1 MDARCCGF
9 WVVTFYIYLPMKTNL
24 KLLLASN
31 SPRRRELLS
40 GLDIP
45 MEVVKL
51 KDIEETHPAELKAG
65 DIPLHIAKLKMSAYE
80 FPLNDGEVLITADTV
95 VWLKG
100 KLMEKP
106 RSETEACAMLRELSG
121 MTHQVYT
128 AVCLRSAYDSTS
140 FVCESDVTFAQLTDE
155 QIRYYVQTYKPL
167 DKAGG
172 YGIQEWIG
180 YVGIEGIRGSYF
192 NVMGLPVRRL
202 YAALMTLKT
211 NI

>member
-1 MDARCCGF
+1 MN
-9 WVVTFYIYLPMKTNL
+9 KNL

-31 SPRRRELLS
+31 SPRRRELLA

-51 KDIEETHPAELKAG
+51 KDIEETHPASLQAG

-80 FPLNDGEVLITADTV
+80 FPLKDGEVLITADTV
-95 VWLKG
+95 VWLNG

-106 RSETEACAMLRELSG
+106 RTEAEACAMLRELSG
-121 MTHQVYT
+121 ATHQVYT

-140 FVCESDVTFAQLTDE
+140 FVCESDVTFAELTDQ
-155 QIRYYVQTYKPL
+155 QIRYYVETYKPL

-192 NVMGLPVRRL
+192 NVMGLPIQRIYEELRK
-202 YAALMTLKT
+202 MGC
-211 NI
+211 IPF

>member
-1 MDARCCGF
+1 
-9 WVVTFYIYLPMKTNL
+9 MKSNL

-65 DIPLHIAKLKMSAYE
+65 DIPLYIAKLKMSAYE

-106 RSETEACAMLRELSG
+106 KSETEACAMLRELSG

>member
-9 WVVTFYIYLPMKTNL
+9 WVVTFYIYLPMKSNL

-106 RSETEACAMLRELSG
+106 KSETEACAMLRELSG

-155 QIRYYVQTYKPL
+155 QISYYVQTYKPL

>member
-1 MDARCCGF
+1 MN
-9 WVVTFYIYLPMKTNL
+9 KNL

-31 SPRRRELLS
+31 SPRRRELLA

-51 KDIEETHPAELKAG
+51 KDIEETHPASLQAG

-80 FPLNDGEVLITADTV
+80 FPLKDGEVLITADTV
-95 VWLKG
+95 VWLNG

-106 RSETEACAMLRELSG
+106 RTEAEACAMLRELPG
-121 MTHQVYT
+121 ATHQVYT

-140 FVCESDVTFAQLTDE
+140 FVCESDVTFAELTDQ
-155 QIRYYVQTYKPL
+155 QIRYYVETYKPL

-211 NI
+211 SI

>member
-1 MDARCCGF
+1 MDN
-9 WVVTFYIYLPMKTNL
+9 NL

-51 KDIEETHPAELKAG
+51 KDVEETHPAHLKAG
-65 DIPLHIAKLKMSAYE
+65 EIPLHIARLKMSAYDL
-80 FPLNDGEVLITADTV
+80 PLNEGEVLITAATV
-95 VWLKG
+95 VWLNG

-106 RSETEACAMLRELSG
+106 HSQQEACEMLRELSG
-121 MTHQVYT
+121 QTHQVYT
-128 AVCLRSAYDSTS
+128 AVVMRSAYDTTS
-140 FVCESDVTFAQLTDE
+140 FVCESDVTFAQLTDQ
-155 QIRYYVQTYKPL
+155 QIQYYVEKYNPL
-167 DKAGG
+167 DKAGS

-180 YVGIEGIRGSYF
+180 YVGIEGIRGSYY

-202 YAALMTLKT
+202 YAALQTLKVRG
-211 NI
+211 

>member
-1 MDARCCGF
+1 MN
-9 WVVTFYIYLPMKTNL
+9 KNL

-31 SPRRRELLS
+31 SPRRRELLT

-51 KDIEETHPAELKAG
+51 KDIEETHPASLQAG

-80 FPLNDGEVLITADTV
+80 FPLKDGEVLITADTV
-95 VWLKG
+95 VWLNG

-106 RSETEACAMLRELSG
+106 RTEAEACAMLRELSG
-121 MTHQVYT
+121 ATHQVYT

-140 FVCESDVTFAQLTDE
+140 FVCEPDVTFAELTDQ
-155 QIRYYVQTYKPL
+155 QIRYYVETYKPL

-211 NI
+211 SI

>member
-1 MDARCCGF
+1 MN
-9 WVVTFYIYLPMKTNL
+9 KNL

-31 SPRRRELLS
+31 SPRRRELLA

-51 KDIEETHPAELKAG
+51 KDIEETHPASLQAG

-80 FPLNDGEVLITADTV
+80 FPLKDGEVLITADTI
-95 VWLKG
+95 VWLNG

-106 RSETEACAMLRELSG
+106 RSEAEACAMLRELSG
-121 MTHQVYT
+121 ATHQVYT
-128 AVCLRSAYDSTS
+128 AVCLRSAYDFTS
-140 FVCESDVTFAQLTDE
+140 FVCESDVTFAELTDQ
-155 QIRYYVQTYKPL
+155 QIRYYVETYKPL

-180 YVGIEGIRGSYF
+180 FVGIEGIRGSYF

-211 NI
+211 SI

>member
-1 MDARCCGF
+1 MN
-9 WVVTFYIYLPMKTNL
+9 KNL

-31 SPRRRELLS
+31 SPRRRELLA

-51 KDIEETHPAELKAG
+51 KDIEETHPASLQAG

-80 FPLNDGEVLITADTV
+80 FPLKDGEVLITADTV
-95 VWLKG
+95 VWLNG

-106 RSETEACAMLRELSG
+106 RTEAEACAMLRELSG
-121 MTHQVYT
+121 ATHQVYT

-140 FVCESDVTFAQLTDE
+140 FVCESDVTFVELTDQ
-155 QIRYYVQTYKPL
+155 QIRYYVETYKPL

-180 YVGIEGIRGSYF
+180 FVGIEGIRGSYF

-211 NI
+211 SI

>member
-1 MDARCCGF
+1 
-9 WVVTFYIYLPMKTNL
+9 MKSNL

-128 AVCLRSAYDSTS
+128 AVCLRSAYDSSS

>member
-1 MDARCCGF
+1 
-9 WVVTFYIYLPMKTNL
+9 MKSNL

-155 QIRYYVQTYKPL
+155 QISYYVQTYKPL

>member
-1 MDARCCGF
+1 MN
-9 WVVTFYIYLPMKTNL
+9 KNL

-31 SPRRRELLS
+31 SPRRRELLA

-51 KDIEETHPAELKAG
+51 KDIEETHPASLKAG

-80 FPLNDGEVLITADTV
+80 FPLKDGEVLITADTV
-95 VWLKG
+95 VWLNG

-106 RSETEACAMLRELSG
+106 RTEAEACAMLRELSG
-121 MTHQVYT
+121 ATHQVYT

-140 FVCESDVTFAQLTDE
+140 FVCESDVTFAELTDQ
-155 QIRYYVQTYKPL
+155 QIRYYVETYKPL

-211 NI
+211 SI

>member
-1 MDARCCGF
+1 MN
-9 WVVTFYIYLPMKTNL
+9 KNL

-31 SPRRRELLS
+31 SPRRRELLA

-45 MEVVKL
+45 MEVVNL
-51 KDIEETHPAELKAG
+51 KDIEETHPASLQAG

-80 FPLNDGEVLITADTV
+80 FPLKDGEVLITADTV
-95 VWLKG
+95 VWLNG

-106 RSETEACAMLRELSG
+106 RTEAEACAMLRELSG
-121 MTHQVYT
+121 ATHQVYT

-140 FVCESDVTFAQLTDE
+140 FVCESDVTFAELTDQ
-155 QIRYYVQTYKPL
+155 QIRYYVETYKPL

-211 NI
+211 SI

>member
-9 WVVTFYIYLPMKTNL
+9 WVVTFYIYLPMNSNL

-106 RSETEACAMLRELSG
+106 KSETEACAMLRELSG

>member
-1 MDARCCGF
+1 MDARCCGC
-9 WVVTFYIYLPMKTNL
+9 WVVTFYIYLPMKSNL

-45 MEVVKL
+45 LEVVKL
-51 KDIEETHPAELKAG
+51 KYIEETHPAELKAG

-106 RSETEACAMLRELSG
+106 KSETEACAMLRELSG

>member
-1 MDARCCGF
+1 
-9 WVVTFYIYLPMKTNL
+9 MKSNL

-106 RSETEACAMLRELSG
+106 KSETEACAMLRELSG

>member
-1 MDARCCGF
+1 MN
-9 WVVTFYIYLPMKTNL
+9 KNL

-31 SPRRRELLS
+31 SPRRRELLA

-51 KDIEETHPAELKAG
+51 KDVEETHPDTLKAG

-80 FPLNDGEVLITADTV
+80 FPLKDGEVLITADTI
-95 VWLKG
+95 VWLNG

-106 RSETEACAMLRELSG
+106 RTEAEACAMLRELSG
-121 MTHQVYT
+121 ATHQVYT
-128 AVCLRSAYDSTS
+128 AVCMRSAYDSTS
-140 FVCESDVTFAQLTDE
+140 FVCESDVTFAELTDQ
-155 QIRYYVQTYKPL
+155 QIRYYVETYKPL

-180 YVGIEGIRGSYF
+180 FVGIEGIRGSYF

-211 NI
+211 SIS

>member
-1 MDARCCGF
+1 
-9 WVVTFYIYLPMKTNL
+9 MKSNL

-211 NI
+211 SI

>member
-9 WVVTFYIYLPMKTNL
+9 WVVTFYIYLPMKSKL

-106 RSETEACAMLRELSG
+106 KSETEACAMLRELSG

-155 QIRYYVQTYKPL
+155 QIHYYVQTYKPL

>member
-1 MDARCCGF
+1 MN
-9 WVVTFYIYLPMKTNL
+9 KNL

-31 SPRRRELLS
+31 SPRRRELLAC
-40 GLDIP
+40 LDIP

-51 KDIEETHPAELKAG
+51 KDIEETHPASLQAG

-80 FPLNDGEVLITADTV
+80 FPLKDGEVLITADTV
-95 VWLKG
+95 VWLNG

-106 RSETEACAMLRELSG
+106 RTEAEACAMLRELSG
-121 MTHQVYT
+121 ATHQVYT

-140 FVCESDVTFAQLTDE
+140 FVCESDVTFAELTDQ
-155 QIRYYVQTYKPL
+155 QIRYYVETYKPL

-211 NI
+211 SI

>member
-1 MDARCCGF
+1 MN
-9 WVVTFYIYLPMKTNL
+9 KNL

-31 SPRRRELLS
+31 SPRRRELLA

-51 KDIEETHPAELKAG
+51 KDIEETHPASLQAG

-80 FPLNDGEVLITADTV
+80 FPLKDGEVLITADTV
-95 VWLKG
+95 VWLNG

-106 RSETEACAMLRELSG
+106 RTEAEACAMLRELSG
-121 MTHQVYT
+121 ATHQVYT

-140 FVCESDVTFAQLTDE
+140 FVCESDVTFAELTDQ
-155 QIRYYVQTYKPL
+155 QIRYYVETYKPL

-211 NI
+211 SKRKNSFSHSVLY